1 MTAKEFNLSPYN
13 KDNIPGS
20 GSYQGYHR
28 SPHQSHTH
36 DKQSEKGEVTIQGR
50 TKEST
55 SYQIEKKTKISL
67 PCKHKTHILILSL
80 ILSACSISVPCF
92 TDFSNNIQS
101 QNLYIAKMFANGSL
115 PYSDFFATG
124 GFFYYFLISLAFRLG
139 STLWLIPIQFLTYYL
154 SGSYLYKVVM
164 HMTNKKE
171 TATLISII
179 FFLINGTLGFGGLYP
194 IQFAMP
200 FVLGAIFF
208 LTRYFAG
215 HSRGEAFIL
224 YGFAGATGALF
235 EARTLIFWV
244 LSIVTIFVYN
254 IVNKHFARGFYQ
266 VLCIIFGNILVLYLC
281 LYFILNLQITSDYI
295 NQVLVYNFTQLAVEK
310 NNFLLTLAY
319 QSFAVI
325 GSGLL
330 IGVVTIGNHLL
341 GDAKDKIIKWV
352 LILSFIFTLVYSL
365 FSQSFGLYSI
375 LTIVPYGLVLT
386 ALSLDDAIKK
396 RAERTSHQRRNDNQ
410 IRTLKVFGIFLS
422 RNYFLPIVVFAF
434 AFAIPIIMFLFDLGN
449 NAERSSVANYLAKN
463 TKKDETIYVYD
474 SSAKIYLKSN
484 RKSASP
490 FVLPDLNTAKSSH
503 QKALLDTLVQ
513 DSAQYLVVQQDTQ
526 LPSEFKST
534 LSKNYKKAPV
544 KGVERYTIY
553 VLK

>member
-1 MTAKEFNLSPYN
+1 MSPYN
-13 KDNIPGS
+13 EDNTLDSS
-20 GSYQGYHR
+20 GYQGYHR
-28 SPHQSHTH
+28 SHHRSHTQ
-36 DKQSEKGEVTIQGR
+36 DNQSEKIEVTIQGH
-50 TKEST
+50 TEESN
-55 SYQIEKKTKISL
+55 SSQIEKITKISL
-67 PCKHKTHILILSL
+67 PWKHKGHILILSL
-80 ILSACSISVPCF
+80 ILSIFSISVPCF
-92 TDFSNNIQS
+92 TDFANNIQS

-124 GFFYYFLISLAFRLG
+124 GFFYYLLVSLAFRLG
-139 STLWLIPIQFLTYYL
+139 STLWLIPIQFLSYYL
-154 SGSYLYKVVM
+154 SGSYLYKTVM

-171 TATLISII
+171 IATLISII
-179 FFLINGTLGFGGLYP
+179 FYVTNGTLGFGGLYP

-215 HSRGEAFIL
+215 HSRDEAFIL
-224 YGFAGATGALF
+224 YGFAGTAGALF
-235 EARTLIFWV
+235 EARTLIFWI
-244 LSIVTIFVYN
+244 LSLVTIFVYN
-254 IVNKHFARGFYQ
+254 LVNKHFARGFYQ

-310 NNFLLTLAY
+310 NDFLLTLAY

-330 IGVVTIGNHLL
+330 IGALTTSNHLL
-341 GDAKDKIIKWV
+341 GDAKDKSIKWV
-352 LILSFIFTLVYSL
+352 LLLSFIFTVVYSL

-375 LTIVPYGLVLT
+375 LNIVPYGLVLT

-396 RAERTSHQRRNDNQ
+396 RAERTSHRRRNGNQ
-410 IRTLKVFGIFLS
+410 IHTLKVFGIFLS
-422 RNYFLPIVVFAF
+422 RNYFLPIAVFAF
-434 AFAIPIIMFLFDLGN
+434 AFAMPIIMFLFNLGN
-449 NAERSSVANYLAKN
+449 NTERSTVANYLAKN

-474 SSAKIYLKSN
+474 SSAKIYLESG
-484 RKSASP
+484 RKAASQ
-490 FVLPDLNTAKSSH
+490 FVLPELNTAKSSH
-503 QKALLDTLVQ
+503 QKALSDTIIQ
-513 DSAQYLVVQQDTQ
+513 DSAQYIVVQQDTQ
-526 LPSEFKST
+526 LPSDVKST

-544 KGVERYTIY
+544 KGVERYTVY

>member
-1 MTAKEFNLSPYN
+1 MSPYN
-13 KDNIPGS
+13 EDNTLDSS
-20 GSYQGYHR
+20 GYQGYHR
-28 SPHQSHTH
+28 SHHRSHTQ
-36 DKQSEKGEVTIQGR
+36 DNQSEKIEVTIQGH
-50 TKEST
+50 TDDSNSSQT
-55 SYQIEKKTKISL
+55 EKKTKISL
-67 PCKHKTHILILSL
+67 PWKHKGHILILSL
-80 ILSACSISVPCF
+80 ILSIFSISVPCF
-92 TDFSNNIQS
+92 TDFANNIQS

-124 GFFYYFLISLAFRLG
+124 GFFYYLLVSLAFRLG

-154 SGSYLYKVVM
+154 SGSYLYKTVM

-171 TATLISII
+171 IATLISII
-179 FFLINGTLGFGGLYP
+179 FYVTNGTLGFGGLYP

-215 HSRGEAFIL
+215 HSRDEAFIL
-224 YGFAGATGALF
+224 YGFAGTAGALF
-235 EARTLIFWV
+235 EARTLIFWI
-244 LSIVTIFVYN
+244 LSLVTIFVYN
-254 IVNKHFARGFYQ
+254 LVNKHFARGFYQ

-310 NNFLLTLAY
+310 NDFLLTLAY

-330 IGVVTIGNHLL
+330 IGALTTSNHLL
-341 GDAKDKIIKWV
+341 GDAKDKSIKWV
-352 LILSFIFTLVYSL
+352 LLLSFIFTVVYSL

-375 LTIVPYGLVLT
+375 LNIVPYGLVLT

-396 RAERTSHQRRNDNQ
+396 RAERTSHRRRNGNQ
-410 IRTLKVFGIFLS
+410 IHTLKVFGIFLS
-422 RNYFLPIVVFAF
+422 RNYFLPIAVFAF
-434 AFAIPIIMFLFDLGN
+434 AFAMPIIMFLFNLGN
-449 NAERSSVANYLAKN
+449 NTERSTVANYLAKN

-474 SSAKIYLKSN
+474 SSAKIYLESG
-484 RKSASP
+484 RKAASQ
-490 FVLPDLNTAKSSH
+490 FVLPELNTAKSSH
-503 QKALLDTLVQ
+503 QKALSDTIIQ
-513 DSAQYLVVQQDTQ
+513 DSAQYIVVQQDTQ
-526 LPSEFKST
+526 LPSDVKST

-544 KGVERYTIY
+544 KGVERYTVY

>member
-1 MTAKEFNLSPYN
+1 MSPYN
-13 KDNIPGS
+13 EDNTLDSS
-20 GSYQGYHR
+20 GYQGYHR
-28 SPHQSHTH
+28 SHHRSHTQ
-36 DKQSEKGEVTIQGR
+36 DNQSEKIEVTIQGH
-50 TKEST
+50 TDDSNSSQT
-55 SYQIEKKTKISL
+55 EKKTKISI
-67 PCKHKTHILILSL
+67 PRKHKGHILILSL
-80 ILSACSISVPCF
+80 ILSIFSISVPCF
-92 TDFSNNIQS
+92 TDFANNIQS

-124 GFFYYFLISLAFRLG
+124 GFFYYLLVSLAFRLG

-154 SGSYLYKVVM
+154 SGSYLYKTVM

-171 TATLISII
+171 IATLISII
-179 FFLINGTLGFGGLYP
+179 FYVTNGTLGFGGLYP

-215 HSRGEAFIL
+215 HSRDEAFIL
-224 YGFAGATGALF
+224 YGFAGTAGALF
-235 EARTLIFWV
+235 EARTLIFWI
-244 LSIVTIFVYN
+244 LSLVTIFVYN
-254 IVNKHFARGFYQ
+254 LVNKHFARGFYQ

-281 LYFILNLQITSDYI
+281 LYFILNLQITSDYV
-295 NQVLVYNFTQLAVEK
+295 NQVLVYNFTQLTVEK

-330 IGVVTIGNHLL
+330 IGALTTSNHLL
-341 GDAKDKIIKWV
+341 GDAKDKSIKWV
-352 LILSFIFTLVYSL
+352 LLLSFIFTVVYSL
-365 FSQSFGLYSI
+365 FSQSFGLYSM
-375 LTIVPYGLVLT
+375 LNIVPYGLVLT

-396 RAERTSHQRRNDNQ
+396 RAKRTSHRRRNANQ
-410 IRTLKVFGIFLS
+410 IHTLKVFGIFLS
-422 RNYFLPIVVFAF
+422 RNYFLPIIVFAF
-434 AFAIPIIMFLFDLGN
+434 AFAMPIIMFLFNLGN
-449 NAERSSVANYLAKN
+449 NAERSTVANYLAKN

-490 FVLPDLNTAKSSH
+490 FVLPELNTAKPSH
-503 QKALLDTLVQ
+503 QKALLDTLIQ
-513 DSAQYLVVQQDTQ
+513 DSAQYIVVQQDTQ
-526 LPSEFKST
+526 LPSEVKST

-544 KGVERYTIY
+544 KGVEQYTVY

>member
-1 MTAKEFNLSPYN
+1 MSPYN
-13 KDNIPGS
+13 EDNTLDSS
-20 GSYQGYHR
+20 GYQGYHR
-28 SPHQSHTH
+28 SHHRSHTQ
-36 DKQSEKGEVTIQGR
+36 DNQSEKIEVTIQGH
-50 TKEST
+50 TDDSNSSQT
-55 SYQIEKKTKISL
+55 EKKTKISI
-67 PCKHKTHILILSL
+67 PRKHKGHILILSL
-80 ILSACSISVPCF
+80 ILSIFSISVPYF
-92 TDFSNNIQS
+92 TDFANNIQS

-124 GFFYYFLISLAFRLG
+124 GFFYYFLVSLAFRLG
-139 STLWLIPIQFLTYYL
+139 STLWLIPIQTLTYYL
-154 SGSYLYKVVM
+154 SGTYLYKTVM

-171 TATLISII
+171 IATLISII
-179 FFLINGTLGFGGLYP
+179 FYVTNGTLGFGGLYP

-215 HSRGEAFIL
+215 HSRDEAFIL
-224 YGFAGATGALF
+224 YGFAGTAGALF
-235 EARTLIFWV
+235 EARTLIFWI
-244 LSIVTIFVYN
+244 LSLVTIFVYN
-254 IVNKHFARGFYQ
+254 LVNKHFARGFYQ
-266 VLCIIFGNILVLYLC
+266 VLCIVFGNILVLYLC

-330 IGVVTIGNHLL
+330 IGALTTSNHLM
-341 GDAKDKIIKWV
+341 GDAKDKSIKWV
-352 LILSFIFTLVYSL
+352 LLLSFIFTVVYSL

-375 LTIVPYGLVLT
+375 LNIVPYGLVLT

-396 RAERTSHQRRNDNQ
+396 RAKRTSHRRRNANQ
-410 IRTLKVFGIFLS
+410 IHTLKVFGIFLS
-422 RNYFLPIVVFAF
+422 RNYFLPIIVFAF
-434 AFAIPIIMFLFDLGN
+434 AFAMPIIMFLFNLGN
-449 NAERSSVANYLAKN
+449 NAERNTVANYLAKN

-490 FVLPDLNTAKSSH
+490 FVLPELNTAKSSH
-503 QKALLDTLVQ
+503 QKALSDTIIQ
-513 DSAQYLVVQQDTQ
+513 DSAQYIVVQQDTQ
-526 LPSEFKST
+526 LPSDVKST

-544 KGVERYTIY
+544 KGVERYTVY

>member
-1 MTAKEFNLSPYN
+1 M
-13 KDNIPGS
+13 
-20 GSYQGYHR
+20 
-28 SPHQSHTH
+28 
-36 DKQSEKGEVTIQGR
+36 
-50 TKEST
+50 
-55 SYQIEKKTKISL
+55 
-67 PCKHKTHILILSL
+67 
-80 ILSACSISVPCF
+80 
-92 TDFSNNIQS
+92 
-101 QNLYIAKMFANGSL
+101 
-115 PYSDFFATG
+115 
-124 GFFYYFLISLAFRLG
+124 
-139 STLWLIPIQFLTYYL
+139 
-154 SGSYLYKVVM
+154 
-164 HMTNKKE
+164 
-171 TATLISII
+171 
-179 FFLINGTLGFGGLYP
+179 
-194 IQFAMP
+194 
-200 FVLGAIFF
+200 
-208 LTRYFAG
+208 
-215 HSRGEAFIL
+215 
-224 YGFAGATGALF
+224 
-235 EARTLIFWV
+235 
-244 LSIVTIFVYN
+244 
-254 IVNKHFARGFYQ
+254 
-266 VLCIIFGNILVLYLC
+266 
-281 LYFILNLQITSDYI
+281 
-295 NQVLVYNFTQLAVEK
+295 
-310 NNFLLTLAY
+310 AY

-396 RAERTSHQRRNDNQ
+396 RAERTSHRRRNDNQ

-534 LSKNYKKAPV
+534 LSKNYKK
-544 KGVERYTIY
+544 Y
-553 VLK
+553 L

>member
-1 MTAKEFNLSPYN
+1 MSPYN
-13 KDNIPGS
+13 EDNTLDSS
-20 GSYQGYHR
+20 GYQGYHR
-28 SPHQSHTH
+28 SHHRSHTQ
-36 DKQSEKGEVTIQGR
+36 DNQSEKIEVTIQGH
-50 TKEST
+50 TEESNA
-55 SYQIEKKTKISL
+55 SQIEKITKISL
-67 PCKHKTHILILSL
+67 PWKHKGHILILSL
-80 ILSACSISVPCF
+80 ILSIFSISVPCF
-92 TDFSNNIQS
+92 TDFANNIQS

-124 GFFYYFLISLAFRLG
+124 GFFYYLLVSLAFRLG

-154 SGSYLYKVVM
+154 SGSYLYKTVM

-171 TATLISII
+171 IATLISII
-179 FFLINGTLGFGGLYP
+179 FYVTNGTLGFGGLYP

-215 HSRGEAFIL
+215 HSRDEAFIL
-224 YGFAGATGALF
+224 YGFAGTAGALF
-235 EARTLIFWV
+235 EARTLIFWI
-244 LSIVTIFVYN
+244 LSLVTIFVYN
-254 IVNKHFARGFYQ
+254 LVNKHFARGFYQ

-310 NNFLLTLAY
+310 NDFLLTLAY

-330 IGVVTIGNHLL
+330 VGALTTSNHLL
-341 GDAKDKIIKWV
+341 GDAKDKSIKWV
-352 LILSFIFTLVYSL
+352 LLLSFIFTVVYSL

-375 LTIVPYGLVLT
+375 LNIVPYGLVLT

-396 RAERTSHQRRNDNQ
+396 RAERTSHRRRNGNQ
-410 IRTLKVFGIFLS
+410 IHTLKVFGIFLS
-422 RNYFLPIVVFAF
+422 RNYFLPIAVFAF
-434 AFAIPIIMFLFDLGN
+434 AFAMPIIMFLFNLGN
-449 NAERSSVANYLAKN
+449 NTERSTVANYLAKN

-474 SSAKIYLKSN
+474 SSAKIYLESG
-484 RKSASP
+484 RKAASQ
-490 FVLPDLNTAKSSH
+490 FVLPELNTAKSSH
-503 QKALLDTLVQ
+503 QKALSDTIIQ
-513 DSAQYLVVQQDTQ
+513 DSAQYIVVQQDTQ
-526 LPSEFKST
+526 LPSDVKST

-544 KGVERYTIY
+544 KGVKRYTVY

>member
-13 KDNIPGS
+13 KDNMPGS

-171 TATLISII
+171 IATLISII

-215 HSRGEAFIL
+215 HSRDEAFIL

-244 LSIVTIFVYN
+244 
-254 IVNKHFARGFYQ
+254 
-266 VLCIIFGNILVLYLC
+266 
-281 LYFILNLQITSDYI
+281 YFILNLQITSDYI

-330 IGVVTIGNHLL
+330 IGVVTTGNNLL
-341 GDAKDKIIKWV
+341 GDAKDKSIKWV

-396 RAERTSHQRRNDNQ
+396 RAERTSHRRRNDNQ

>member
-1 MTAKEFNLSPYN
+1 MSPYN
-13 KDNIPGS
+13 EDNTLDSS
-20 GSYQGYHR
+20 GYQGYHR
-28 SPHQSHTH
+28 SHHRSHTQNN
-36 DKQSEKGEVTIQGR
+36 QSEKIEVTIQGH
-50 TKEST
+50 TEESN
-55 SYQIEKKTKISL
+55 SSQIEKKTKISL
-67 PCKHKTHILILSL
+67 PWKHKGHILILSL
-80 ILSACSISVPCF
+80 ILSIFSISVPCF
-92 TDFSNNIQS
+92 TDFANNIQS

-124 GFFYYFLISLAFRLG
+124 GFFYYLLVSLAFRLG

-154 SGSYLYKVVM
+154 SGSYLYKTVM

-171 TATLISII
+171 IATLISII
-179 FFLINGTLGFGGLYP
+179 FYVTNGTLGFGGLYP

-215 HSRGEAFIL
+215 HSRDEAFIL
-224 YGFAGATGALF
+224 YGFAGTAGALF
-235 EARTLIFWV
+235 EARTLIFWI
-244 LSIVTIFVYN
+244 LSLVTIFVYN
-254 IVNKHFARGFYQ
+254 LVNKHFARGFYQ

-310 NNFLLTLAY
+310 NDFLLTLAY

-330 IGVVTIGNHLL
+330 IGALTTSNHLL
-341 GDAKDKIIKWV
+341 CDAKDKSIKWV
-352 LILSFIFTLVYSL
+352 LLLSFIFTVVYSL

-375 LTIVPYGLVLT
+375 LNIVPYGLVLT

-396 RAERTSHQRRNDNQ
+396 RAERTSHRRRNGNQ
-410 IRTLKVFGIFLS
+410 IHTLKVFGIFLS
-422 RNYFLPIVVFAF
+422 RNYFLPIAVFAF
-434 AFAIPIIMFLFDLGN
+434 AFAMPIIMFLFNLGN
-449 NAERSSVANYLAKN
+449 NTERSTVANYLAKN

-474 SSAKIYLKSN
+474 SSAKIYLESG
-484 RKSASP
+484 RKSASQ
-490 FVLPDLNTAKSSH
+490 FVLPELNTAKSSH
-503 QKALLDTLVQ
+503 QKALSDTIIQ
-513 DSAQYLVVQQDTQ
+513 DSAQYIVVQQDTQ
-526 LPSEFKST
+526 LPSDVKST

-544 KGVERYTIY
+544 KGVERYTVY

>member
-1 MTAKEFNLSPYN
+1 MSPYN
-13 KDNIPGS
+13 EDNTLDSS
-20 GSYQGYHR
+20 GYQSYHR
-28 SPHQSHTH
+28 SHHRSHTQ
-36 DKQSEKGEVTIQGR
+36 DNQSEKIEVTIQGH
-50 TKEST
+50 TDDSNSSQT
-55 SYQIEKKTKISL
+55 EKKTKISI
-67 PCKHKTHILILSL
+67 PRKHKGHILILSL
-80 ILSACSISVPCF
+80 ILSIFSISVPYF
-92 TDFSNNIQS
+92 TDFANNIQS

-124 GFFYYFLISLAFRLG
+124 GFFYYLLVSLAFRLG

-154 SGSYLYKVVM
+154 SGSYLYKTVM

-171 TATLISII
+171 IATLISII
-179 FFLINGTLGFGGLYP
+179 FYVTNGTLGFGGLYP

-215 HSRGEAFIL
+215 HSRDEAFIL
-224 YGFAGATGALF
+224 YGFAGTAGALF
-235 EARTLIFWV
+235 EARTLIFWI
-244 LSIVTIFVYN
+244 LSLVTIFVYN
-254 IVNKHFARGFYQ
+254 LVNKHFARGFYQ

-310 NNFLLTLAY
+310 NDFLLTLAY

-330 IGVVTIGNHLL
+330 IGALTTSNHLL
-341 GDAKDKIIKWV
+341 GDAKDKSIKWV
-352 LILSFIFTLVYSL
+352 LLLSFIFTVVYSL

-375 LTIVPYGLVLT
+375 LNIVPYGLVLT

-396 RAERTSHQRRNDNQ
+396 RAERTSHRRRNGNQ
-410 IRTLKVFGIFLS
+410 IHTLKVFGIFLS
-422 RNYFLPIVVFAF
+422 RNYFLPIAVFAF
-434 AFAIPIIMFLFDLGN
+434 AFAMPIIMFLFNLGN
-449 NAERSSVANYLAKN
+449 NTERSTVANYLAKN

-474 SSAKIYLKSN
+474 SSAKIYLESG
-484 RKSASP
+484 RKAASQ
-490 FVLPDLNTAKSSH
+490 FVLPELNTAKSSH
-503 QKALLDTLVQ
+503 QKALSDTIIQ
-513 DSAQYLVVQQDTQ
+513 DSAQYIVVQQDTQ
-526 LPSEFKST
+526 LPSDVKST
-534 LSKNYKKAPV
+534 LSKNYKKAPL
-544 KGVERYTIY
+544 KGVERYTVY

>member
-1 MTAKEFNLSPYN
+1 MSPYN
-13 KDNIPGS
+13 EDNTLDSS
-20 GSYQGYHR
+20 GYQGYHR
-28 SPHQSHTH
+28 SHHRSHTQ
-36 DKQSEKGEVTIQGR
+36 DNQSEKIEVTIQGH
-50 TKEST
+50 TEESNA
-55 SYQIEKKTKISL
+55 SQIEKITKISL
-67 PCKHKTHILILSL
+67 PWKHKGHILILSL
-80 ILSACSISVPCF
+80 ILSIFSISVPCF
-92 TDFSNNIQS
+92 TDFANNIQS

-124 GFFYYFLISLAFRLG
+124 GFFYYLLVSLAFRLG

-154 SGSYLYKVVM
+154 SGSYLYKTVM
-164 HMTNKKE
+164 HMTSKKE
-171 TATLISII
+171 IATLISII
-179 FFLINGTLGFGGLYP
+179 FYVTNGTLGFGGLYP

-215 HSRGEAFIL
+215 HSRDEAFIL
-224 YGFAGATGALF
+224 YGFAGTAGALF
-235 EARTLIFWV
+235 EARTLIFWI
-244 LSIVTIFVYN
+244 LSLVTIFVYN
-254 IVNKHFARGFYQ
+254 LVNKHFARGFYQ

-310 NNFLLTLAY
+310 NDFLLTLAY

-330 IGVVTIGNHLL
+330 IGALTTSNHLL
-341 GDAKDKIIKWV
+341 GDAKDKSIKWV
-352 LILSFIFTLVYSL
+352 LLLSFIFTVVYSL

-375 LTIVPYGLVLT
+375 LNIVPYGLVLT

-396 RAERTSHQRRNDNQ
+396 RAERTSHRRRNGNQ
-410 IRTLKVFGIFLS
+410 IHTLKVFGIFLS
-422 RNYFLPIVVFAF
+422 RNYFLPIAVFAF
-434 AFAIPIIMFLFDLGN
+434 AFAMPIIMFLFNLGN
-449 NAERSSVANYLAKN
+449 NTERSTVANYLAKN

-474 SSAKIYLKSN
+474 SSAKIYLESG
-484 RKSASP
+484 RKAASQ
-490 FVLPDLNTAKSSH
+490 FVLPELNTAKSSH
-503 QKALLDTLVQ
+503 QKALSDTIIQ
-513 DSAQYLVVQQDTQ
+513 DSAQYIVVQQDTQ
-526 LPSEFKST
+526 LPSDVKST

-544 KGVERYTIY
+544 KGVERYTVY

>member
-1 MTAKEFNLSPYN
+1 MSPYN
-13 KDNIPGS
+13 EDNTLDSS
-20 GSYQGYHR
+20 GYQGYHR
-28 SPHQSHTH
+28 SHHRSHTQ
-36 DKQSEKGEVTIQGR
+36 DNQSEKIEVTIQGH
-50 TKEST
+50 TEESNA
-55 SYQIEKKTKISL
+55 SQIEKITKISL
-67 PCKHKTHILILSL
+67 PWKHKGHILILSL
-80 ILSACSISVPCF
+80 ILSIFSISVPCF
-92 TDFSNNIQS
+92 TDFANNTQS

-124 GFFYYFLISLAFRLG
+124 GFFYYLLVSLAFRLG

-154 SGSYLYKVVM
+154 SGSYLYKTVM

-171 TATLISII
+171 IATLISII
-179 FFLINGTLGFGGLYP
+179 FYVTNGTLGFGGLYP

-215 HSRGEAFIL
+215 HSRDEAFIL
-224 YGFAGATGALF
+224 YGFAGTAGALF
-235 EARTLIFWV
+235 EARTLIFWI
-244 LSIVTIFVYN
+244 LSLVTIFVYN
-254 IVNKHFARGFYQ
+254 LVNKHFARGFYQ

-310 NNFLLTLAY
+310 NDFLLTLAY

-330 IGVVTIGNHLL
+330 IGALTTSNHLL
-341 GDAKDKIIKWV
+341 GDAKDKSIKWV
-352 LILSFIFTLVYSL
+352 LLLSFIFTVVYSL

-375 LTIVPYGLVLT
+375 LNIVPYGLVLT

-396 RAERTSHQRRNDNQ
+396 RAERTSHRRRNGNQ
-410 IRTLKVFGIFLS
+410 IHTLKVFGIFLS
-422 RNYFLPIVVFAF
+422 RNYFLPIAVFAF
-434 AFAIPIIMFLFDLGN
+434 AFAMPIIMFLFNLGN
-449 NAERSSVANYLAKN
+449 NTERSTVANYLAKN

-474 SSAKIYLKSN
+474 SSAKIYLESG
-484 RKSASP
+484 RKAASQ
-490 FVLPDLNTAKSSH
+490 FVLPELNTAKSSH
-503 QKALLDTLVQ
+503 QKALSDTIIQ
-513 DSAQYLVVQQDTQ
+513 DSAQYIVVQQDTQ
-526 LPSEFKST
+526 LPSDVKST

-544 KGVERYTIY
+544 KGVERYTVY

>member
-1 MTAKEFNLSPYN
+1 MSPYN
-13 KDNIPGS
+13 EDNTLDSS
-20 GSYQGYHR
+20 GYQGYHR
-28 SPHQSHTH
+28 SHHRSHTQEN
-36 DKQSEKGEVTIQGR
+36 QSEKIEVTIQGH
-50 TKEST
+50 TDDSNSSQT
-55 SYQIEKKTKISL
+55 EKKTKISL
-67 PCKHKTHILILSL
+67 PWKHKGHILILSL
-80 ILSACSISVPCF
+80 ILSIFSISVPCF
-92 TDFSNNIQS
+92 TDFANNIQS

-124 GFFYYFLISLAFRLG
+124 GFFYYLLVSLAFRLG

-154 SGSYLYKVVM
+154 SGSYLYKTVM

-171 TATLISII
+171 IATLISII
-179 FFLINGTLGFGGLYP
+179 FYVTNGTLGFGGLYP

-215 HSRGEAFIL
+215 HSRDEAFIL
-224 YGFAGATGALF
+224 YGFAGTAGALF
-235 EARTLIFWV
+235 EARTLIFWI
-244 LSIVTIFVYN
+244 LSLVTIFVYN
-254 IVNKHFARGFYQ
+254 LVNKHFARGFYQ

-310 NNFLLTLAY
+310 NDFLLTLAY

-330 IGVVTIGNHLL
+330 IGALTTSNHLL
-341 GDAKDKIIKWV
+341 GEAKDKSIKWV
-352 LILSFIFTLVYSL
+352 LLLSFIFTVVYSL
-365 FSQSFGLYSI
+365 FSQSFGLYSM
-375 LTIVPYGLVLT
+375 LNIVPYGLVLT

-396 RAERTSHQRRNDNQ
+396 RAERTSHRRRNGNQ
-410 IRTLKVFGIFLS
+410 IHTLKVFGIFLS
-422 RNYFLPIVVFAF
+422 RNYFLPIAVFAF
-434 AFAIPIIMFLFDLGN
+434 AFAMPIIMFLFNLGN
-449 NAERSSVANYLAKN
+449 NTERSTVANYLAKN

-474 SSAKIYLKSN
+474 SSAKIYLESG
-484 RKSASP
+484 RKAASQ
-490 FVLPDLNTAKSSH
+490 FVLPELNTAKSSH
-503 QKALLDTLVQ
+503 QKALSDTIIQ
-513 DSAQYLVVQQDTQ
+513 DSAQYIVVQQDTQ
-526 LPSEFKST
+526 LPSDVKST

-544 KGVERYTIY
+544 KGVERYTVY

>member
-1 MTAKEFNLSPYN
+1 MSPYN
-13 KDNIPGS
+13 EDNTLDSS
-20 GSYQGYHR
+20 GYQGYHR
-28 SPHQSHTH
+28 SHHRSHTQ
-36 DKQSEKGEVTIQGR
+36 DNQSEKIEVTIQGH
-50 TKEST
+50 TEESN
-55 SYQIEKKTKISL
+55 SSKIEKKTKISL
-67 PCKHKTHILILSL
+67 PWKHKGHILILSL
-80 ILSACSISVPCF
+80 ILSIFSISVPCF
-92 TDFSNNIQS
+92 TDFANNIQS

-124 GFFYYFLISLAFRLG
+124 GFFYYLLVSLAFRLG

-154 SGSYLYKVVM
+154 SGSYLYKTVM

-171 TATLISII
+171 IATLISII
-179 FFLINGTLGFGGLYP
+179 FYVTNGTLGFGGLYP

-215 HSRGEAFIL
+215 HSRDEAFIL
-224 YGFAGATGALF
+224 YGFAGTAGALF
-235 EARTLIFWV
+235 EARTLIFWI
-244 LSIVTIFVYN
+244 LSLVTIFVYN
-254 IVNKHFARGFYQ
+254 LVNKHFARGFYQ

-310 NNFLLTLAY
+310 NDFLLTLAY

-330 IGVVTIGNHLL
+330 IGALTTSNHLL
-341 GDAKDKIIKWV
+341 GDAKDKSIKWV
-352 LILSFIFTLVYSL
+352 LLLSFIFTVVYSL

-375 LTIVPYGLVLT
+375 LNIVPYGLVLT

-396 RAERTSHQRRNDNQ
+396 RAERTSHRRRNGNQ
-410 IRTLKVFGIFLS
+410 IHTLKVFGIFLS
-422 RNYFLPIVVFAF
+422 RNYFLPIAVFAF
-434 AFAIPIIMFLFDLGN
+434 AFAMPIIMFLFNLGN
-449 NAERSSVANYLAKN
+449 NTERSTVANYLAKN

-474 SSAKIYLKSN
+474 SSAKIYLESG
-484 RKSASP
+484 RKAASQ
-490 FVLPDLNTAKSSH
+490 FVLPELNTAKSSH
-503 QKALLDTLVQ
+503 QKALSDTIIQ
-513 DSAQYLVVQQDTQ
+513 DSAQYIVVQQDTQ
-526 LPSEFKST
+526 LPSDVKST

-544 KGVERYTIY
+544 KGVKRYTVY

>member
-1 MTAKEFNLSPYN
+1 MSPYN
-13 KDNIPGS
+13 EDNTLDSS
-20 GSYQGYHR
+20 GYQGYHR
-28 SPHQSHTH
+28 SHHRSHTQEN
-36 DKQSEKGEVTIQGR
+36 QSEKIEVTIQGH
-50 TKEST
+50 TEESN
-55 SYQIEKKTKISL
+55 SSQIEKKTKISL
-67 PCKHKTHILILSL
+67 PCKHKAHILILSL

-171 TATLISII
+171 IATLISII

-215 HSRGEAFIL
+215 HSRDEAFIL
-224 YGFAGATGALF
+224 YGFAGAAGALF

-244 LSIVTIFVYN
+244 LSLVTIFVYN
-254 IVNKHFARGFYQ
+254 LVNKHFARGFYQ
-266 VLCIIFGNILVLYLC
+266 VLCIVFGNILVLYLC

-319 QSFAVI
+319 QGFAVI

-396 RAERTSHQRRNDNQ
+396 RAERTSHRRRNDNQ
-410 IRTLKVFGIFLS
+410 ICTLKVFGIFLS

>member
-1 MTAKEFNLSPYN
+1 MSPYN
-13 KDNIPGS
+13 EDNTLDSS
-20 GSYQGYHR
+20 GYQGYHR
-28 SPHQSHTH
+28 SHHRSHIQ
-36 DKQSEKGEVTIQGR
+36 DNQSEKIEVTIQGH
-50 TKEST
+50 TEESN
-55 SYQIEKKTKISL
+55 SSQIEKKTKISL
-67 PCKHKTHILILSL
+67 PWKHKGHILILSL
-80 ILSACSISVPCF
+80 ILSIFSISVPCF
-92 TDFSNNIQS
+92 TDFANNIQS

-124 GFFYYFLISLAFRLG
+124 GFFYYLLVSLAFRLG

-154 SGSYLYKVVM
+154 SGSYLYKTVM

-171 TATLISII
+171 IATLISII
-179 FFLINGTLGFGGLYP
+179 FYVTNGTLGFGGLYP

-215 HSRGEAFIL
+215 HSRDEAFIL
-224 YGFAGATGALF
+224 YGFAGTAGALF
-235 EARTLIFWV
+235 EARTLIFWI
-244 LSIVTIFVYN
+244 LSLVTIFVYN
-254 IVNKHFARGFYQ
+254 LVNKHFARGFYQ

-310 NNFLLTLAY
+310 NDFLLTLAY

-330 IGVVTIGNHLL
+330 IGALTTSNHLL
-341 GDAKDKIIKWV
+341 GDAKDKSIKWV
-352 LILSFIFTLVYSL
+352 LLLSFIFTVVYSL

-375 LTIVPYGLVLT
+375 LNIVPYGLVLT

-396 RAERTSHQRRNDNQ
+396 RAERTSHRRRNGNQ
-410 IRTLKVFGIFLS
+410 IHTLKVFGIFLS
-422 RNYFLPIVVFAF
+422 RNYFLPIAVFAF
-434 AFAIPIIMFLFDLGN
+434 AFAMPIIIFLFNFGN
-449 NAERSSVANYLAKN
+449 NTERSTVANYLAKN

-474 SSAKIYLKSN
+474 SSAKIYLESG
-484 RKSASP
+484 RKAASQ
-490 FVLPDLNTAKSSH
+490 FVLPELNTAKSSH
-503 QKALLDTLVQ
+503 QKALSDTIIQ
-513 DSAQYLVVQQDTQ
+513 DSAQYIVVQQDTQ
-526 LPSEFKST
+526 LPSDVKST

-544 KGVERYTIY
+544 KGVERYTVY

>member
-1 MTAKEFNLSPYN
+1 MSPYN
-13 KDNIPGS
+13 EDNTLDSS
-20 GSYQGYHR
+20 GYQGYHR
-28 SPHQSHTH
+28 SHHRSHTQ
-36 DKQSEKGEVTIQGR
+36 DNQSEKIEVTIQGH
-50 TKEST
+50 TEESN
-55 SYQIEKKTKISL
+55 SSKIEKKTKISL
-67 PCKHKTHILILSL
+67 PWKHKGHILILSL
-80 ILSACSISVPCF
+80 ILSIFSISVPCF
-92 TDFSNNIQS
+92 TDFANNIQS

-124 GFFYYFLISLAFRLG
+124 GFFYYLLVSLAFRLG

-154 SGSYLYKVVM
+154 SGSYLYKTVM

-171 TATLISII
+171 IATLISII
-179 FFLINGTLGFGGLYP
+179 FYVTNGTLGFGGLYP

-215 HSRGEAFIL
+215 HSRDEAFIL
-224 YGFAGATGALF
+224 YGFAGTAGALF
-235 EARTLIFWV
+235 EARTLIFWI
-244 LSIVTIFVYN
+244 LSLVTIFIYN
-254 IVNKHFARGFYQ
+254 LVNKHFARGFYQ

-310 NNFLLTLAY
+310 NDFLLTLAY

-330 IGVVTIGNHLL
+330 IGALTTSNHLL
-341 GDAKDKIIKWV
+341 GDAKDKSIKWV
-352 LILSFIFTLVYSL
+352 LLLSFIFTVVYSL

-375 LTIVPYGLVLT
+375 LNIVPYGLVLT

-396 RAERTSHQRRNDNQ
+396 RAERTSHRRRNGNQ
-410 IRTLKVFGIFLS
+410 IHTLKVFGIFLS
-422 RNYFLPIVVFAF
+422 RNYFLPIAVFAF
-434 AFAIPIIMFLFDLGN
+434 AFAMPIIMFLFNLGN
-449 NAERSSVANYLAKN
+449 NTERSTVANYLAKN

-474 SSAKIYLKSN
+474 SSAKIYLESG
-484 RKSASP
+484 RKAASQ
-490 FVLPDLNTAKSSH
+490 FVLPELNTAKSSH
-503 QKALLDTLVQ
+503 QKALSDTIIQ
-513 DSAQYLVVQQDTQ
+513 DSAQYIVVQQDTQ
-526 LPSEFKST
+526 LPSDVKST

-544 KGVERYTIY
+544 KGVERYTVY

>member
-1 MTAKEFNLSPYN
+1 MSPYN
-13 KDNIPGS
+13 EDNTLDSS
-20 GSYQGYHR
+20 GYQGYHR
-28 SPHQSHTH
+28 SHHRSHTQ
-36 DKQSEKGEVTIQGR
+36 DNQSEKIEVTIQGH
-50 TKEST
+50 TEESN
-55 SYQIEKKTKISL
+55 SSQIEKKTKISL
-67 PCKHKTHILILSL
+67 PWKHKGHILILSL
-80 ILSACSISVPCF
+80 ILSIFSISVPCF
-92 TDFSNNIQS
+92 TDFANNIQS

-124 GFFYYFLISLAFRLG
+124 GFFYYLLVSLAFRLG
-139 STLWLIPIQFLTYYL
+139 STLWLIPIQFLSYYL
-154 SGSYLYKVVM
+154 SGSYLYKTVM

-171 TATLISII
+171 IATLISII
-179 FFLINGTLGFGGLYP
+179 FYVTNGTLGFGGLYP

-215 HSRGEAFIL
+215 HSRDEAFIL
-224 YGFAGATGALF
+224 YGFAGTTGALF
-235 EARTLIFWV
+235 EARTLIFWI
-244 LSIVTIFVYN
+244 LSLVTIFVYN
-254 IVNKHFARGFYQ
+254 LVNKHFARGFYQ

-310 NNFLLTLAY
+310 NDFLLTLAY

-330 IGVVTIGNHLL
+330 IGALTTSNHLL
-341 GDAKDKIIKWV
+341 GDAKDKSIKWV
-352 LILSFIFTLVYSL
+352 LLLSFIFTVVYSL

-375 LTIVPYGLVLT
+375 LNIVPYGLVLT

-396 RAERTSHQRRNDNQ
+396 RAERTSHRRRNGNQ
-410 IRTLKVFGIFLS
+410 IHTLKVFGIFLS
-422 RNYFLPIVVFAF
+422 RNYFLPIAVFAF
-434 AFAIPIIMFLFDLGN
+434 AFAMPIIMFLFNLGN
-449 NAERSSVANYLAKN
+449 NTERSTVANYLAKN

-474 SSAKIYLKSN
+474 SSAKIYLESG
-484 RKSASP
+484 RKAASQ
-490 FVLPDLNTAKSSH
+490 FVLPELNTAKSSH
-503 QKALLDTLVQ
+503 QKALSDTIIQ
-513 DSAQYLVVQQDTQ
+513 DSAQYIVVQQDTL
-526 LPSEFKST
+526 LPSDVKST

-544 KGVERYTIY
+544 KGVERYTVY

>member
-1 MTAKEFNLSPYN
+1 MSPYN
-13 KDNIPGS
+13 EDNTLDSS
-20 GSYQGYHR
+20 GYQGYHR
-28 SPHQSHTH
+28 SHHRSHTQ
-36 DKQSEKGEVTIQGR
+36 DNQSEKIEVTIQGH
-50 TKEST
+50 TDDSNSSQT
-55 SYQIEKKTKISL
+55 EKKTKISI
-67 PCKHKTHILILSL
+67 PRKHKGHILILSL
-80 ILSACSISVPCF
+80 ILSIFSISVPCF
-92 TDFSNNIQS
+92 TDFANNIQS

-124 GFFYYFLISLAFRLG
+124 GFFYYLLVSLAFRLG

-154 SGSYLYKVVM
+154 SGSYLYKTVM

-171 TATLISII
+171 IATLISII
-179 FFLINGTLGFGGLYP
+179 FYVTNGTLGFGGLYP

-215 HSRGEAFIL
+215 HSRDEAFIL
-224 YGFAGATGALF
+224 YGFAGTAGALF
-235 EARTLIFWV
+235 EARTLIFWI
-244 LSIVTIFVYN
+244 LSLVTIFVYN
-254 IVNKHFARGFYQ
+254 LVNKHFARGFYQ

-310 NNFLLTLAY
+310 NDFLLTLAY

-330 IGVVTIGNHLL
+330 IGALTTSNHLL
-341 GDAKDKIIKWV
+341 GDAKDKSIKWV
-352 LILSFIFTLVYSL
+352 LLLSFIFTVVYSL

-375 LTIVPYGLVLT
+375 LNIVPYGLVLT

-396 RAERTSHQRRNDNQ
+396 RAERTSHRRRNGNQ
-410 IRTLKVFGIFLS
+410 IHTLKVFGIFLS
-422 RNYFLPIVVFAF
+422 RNYFLPIAVFAF
-434 AFAIPIIMFLFDLGN
+434 AFAMPIIMFLFNLGN
-449 NAERSSVANYLAKN
+449 NTERSTVANYLAKN

-474 SSAKIYLKSN
+474 SSAKIYLESG
-484 RKSASP
+484 RKAASQ
-490 FVLPDLNTAKSSH
+490 FVLPELNTAKSSH
-503 QKALLDTLVQ
+503 QKALSDTIIQ
-513 DSAQYLVVQQDTQ
+513 DSAQYIVVQQDTQ
-526 LPSEFKST
+526 LPSDVKST

-544 KGVERYTIY
+544 KGVERYTVY

>member
-1 MTAKEFNLSPYN
+1 MSPYN
-13 KDNIPGS
+13 KDNTLDSS
-20 GSYQGYHR
+20 GYQGYHR
-28 SPHQSHTH
+28 SHHRSHTQ
-36 DKQSEKGEVTIQGR
+36 DNQSEKIEVTIQGH
-50 TKEST
+50 TDDSNSSQT
-55 SYQIEKKTKISL
+55 EKKTKISI
-67 PCKHKTHILILSL
+67 PRKHKGHILILSL
-80 ILSACSISVPCF
+80 ILSIFSISVPYF
-92 TDFSNNIQS
+92 TDFANNIQS

-124 GFFYYFLISLAFRLG
+124 GFFYYLLVSLAFRLG

-154 SGSYLYKVVM
+154 SGSYLYKTVM

-171 TATLISII
+171 IATLISII
-179 FFLINGTLGFGGLYP
+179 FYVTNGTLGFGGLYP

-215 HSRGEAFIL
+215 HSRDEAFIL
-224 YGFAGATGALF
+224 YGFAGTAGALF
-235 EARTLIFWV
+235 EARTLIFWI
-244 LSIVTIFVYN
+244 LSLVTIFVYN
-254 IVNKHFARGFYQ
+254 LVNKHFARGFYQ

-310 NNFLLTLAY
+310 NDFLLTLAY

-330 IGVVTIGNHLL
+330 IGALTTSNHLL
-341 GDAKDKIIKWV
+341 GDAKDKSIKWV
-352 LILSFIFTLVYSL
+352 LLLSFIFTVVYSL

-375 LTIVPYGLVLT
+375 LNIVPYGLVLT

-396 RAERTSHQRRNDNQ
+396 RAERTSHRRRNGNQ
-410 IRTLKVFGIFLS
+410 IHTLKVFGIFLS
-422 RNYFLPIVVFAF
+422 RNYFLPIAVFAF
-434 AFAIPIIMFLFDLGN
+434 AFAMPIIMFLFNLGN
-449 NAERSSVANYLAKN
+449 NTERSTVANYLAKN

-474 SSAKIYLKSN
+474 SSAKIYLESG
-484 RKSASP
+484 RKAASQ
-490 FVLPDLNTAKSSH
+490 FVLPELNTAKSSH
-503 QKALLDTLVQ
+503 QKALSDTIIQ
-513 DSAQYLVVQQDTQ
+513 DSAQYIVVQQDTQ
-526 LPSEFKST
+526 LPSDVKST
-534 LSKNYKKAPV
+534 LSKNYKKAPL
-544 KGVERYTIY
+544 KGVERYTVY